1 MADFVTDL
9 PEVDKKNALLNIV
22 DKFSK
27 MAIFIPTT
35 KEVMAKETGKLLIE
49 HVFQ

>member
-1 MADFVTDL
+1 MDL
-9 PEVDKKNALLNIV
+9 PKVEGKNTLLNVV

-35 KEVMAKETGKLLIE
+35 KEVTAKEMGKLLIE
-49 HVFQ
+49 QVFQRYGP